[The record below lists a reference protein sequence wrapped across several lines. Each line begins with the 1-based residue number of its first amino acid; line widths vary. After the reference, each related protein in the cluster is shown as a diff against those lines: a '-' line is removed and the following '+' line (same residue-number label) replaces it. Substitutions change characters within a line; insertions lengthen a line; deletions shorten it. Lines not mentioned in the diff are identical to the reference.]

1 MTDQDMRS
9 CPTCHSDENVKL
21 MQPVLDGLMFKCV
34 QCHRIWSVF
43 FHDRQRPRFDPRPE
57 A

>member
-1 MTDQDMRS
+1 
-9 CPTCHSDENVKL
+9 VKL